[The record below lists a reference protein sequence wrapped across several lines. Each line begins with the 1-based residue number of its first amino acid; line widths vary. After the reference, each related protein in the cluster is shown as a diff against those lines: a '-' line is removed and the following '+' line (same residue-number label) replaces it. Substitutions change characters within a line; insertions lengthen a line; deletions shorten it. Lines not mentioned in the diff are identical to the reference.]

1 MKIPSWVLVLLVVAL
16 MIIPLVIASGAQFG
30 GADGE
35 AETAIT
41 EIQPDYEP
49 WFAPIWEPPSGEI
62 ESALFAVQAA
72 GGAAFIAYFFGY
84 RRGQRRS
91 TGA

>member
-1 MKIPSWVLVLLVVAL
+1 MKTPSWALVVLTLALMIAPLVVAQG
-16 MIIPLVIASGAQFG
+16 SEFG
-30 GADGE
+30 GADGQ
-35 AETAIT
+35 AEEAIT
-41 EIQPDYEP
+41 EIYPDYEP
-49 WFAPIWEPPSGEI
+49 WFSPFWEPPSGEI

-72 GGAAFIAYFFGY
+72 GGAAFIAFFFGY